1 MLLKFLRSKIH
12 GAKVTEANINYIGSI
27 AIDTQLMEA
36 AGLKTSEIVMVADV
50 ENGNR
55 LMTYV
60 IPAPAGSKTICLNG
74 AAARLV
80 SVGDTVLVFSF
91 AYLTEEEAARHRARI
106 VLMGED
112 NEVKEIFDQ

>member
-1 MLLKFLRSKIH
+1 MARIFSAVRRW
-12 GAKVTEANINYIGSI
+12 
-27 AIDTQLMEA
+27 A
-36 AGLKTSEIVMVADV
+36 A
-50 ENGNR
+50 R
-55 LMTYV
+55 
-60 IPAPAGSKTICLNG
+60 